1 MNKITKLNIYL
12 AEYVKTKNELCL
24 KVFGRVIYSFFF
36 LLFFTVVFE
45 KERSPLI
52 VS

>member
-24 KVFGRVIYSFFF
+24 KVFWKSNLFFFF

>member
-24 KVFGRVIYSFFF
+24 KVFWKSKIDISVKAFFNK
-36 LLFFTVVFE
+36 LSSS
-45 KERSPLI
+45 K
-52 VS
+52 